1 MIFDDLGL
9 IPFSEALAVQA
20 DSLDRIAAHEQQET
34 VYLLEHPSVFT
45 MGRGGQLENVL
56 TRRDW
61 EGNSIELVRTS
72 RGGDVTYHG
81 PGQLVGYLHLDLRQ
95 RGRDVGQYLRDLEE
109 TLIRAGAHFGVT
121 AFRRKGLTGVWTR
134 KGKLASIGV
143 GVRRWITM
151 HGFALNVNNDLRYF
165 ELIRPCGIPD
175 CPVTSFKDLLGVSLE
190 LDEVKEVYERE
201 FRSVFVARDPWP
213 LQVRDDD
220 RRIEDERCVDVEPEA

>member
-1 MIFDDLGL
+1 MFFDDLGL
-9 IPFSEALAVQA
+9 IPFRDALAAQT
-20 DSLDRIAAHEQQET
+20 DSVSRIAASEQQET

-45 MGRGGQLENVL
+45 LGRAGQAENVL
-56 TRRDW
+56 TKRDW
-61 EGNSIELVRTS
+61 EGRSLELLRTS

-81 PGQLVGYLHLDLRQ
+81 PGQLVGYPHLDLRQ
-95 RGRDVGQYLRDLEE
+95 RGRDVGRYLRDLEE
-109 TLIRAGAHFGVT
+109 TLIRTGAHFGVI
-121 AFRRKGLTGVWTR
+121 AFRRKGLTGVWTH

-190 LDEVKEVYERE
+190 LGEVKEVYERE
-201 FRSVFVARDPWP
+201 FRSVFV
-213 LQVRDDD
+213 VRN
-220 RRIEDERCVDVEPEA
+220 P

>member
-9 IPFSEALAVQA
+9 ISFSDALAVQA
-20 DSLDRIAAHEQQET
+20 DSMARIAANEQQET

-45 MGRGGQLENVL
+45 VGRGGQLENVL

-81 PGQLVGYLHLDLRQ
+81 PGQLVGYPHLDLRQ
-95 RGRDVGQYLRDLEE
+95 RGRDVGRYLRDLEE
-109 TLIRAGAHFGVT
+109 TLIRVGAHFGVT
-121 AFRRKGLTGVWTR
+121 AFRRESLTGVWTR

-175 CPVTSFKDLLGVSLE
+175 CPMTSFKALLGGSLE

-201 FRSVFVARDPWP
+201 FRSVFVVRDP
-213 LQVRDDD
+213 
-220 RRIEDERCVDVEPEA
+220 